1 MSERDRLLR
10 ALKQI
15 LRQRGMRY
23 ADLAHG
29 LGVSEPTVKRMFS
42 TGRIDLAR
50 LERICGLL
58 DIDLFEL
65 ARLARGARAGPRHL
79 EPAQEEALA
88 DDSRL
93 LLVFHLLC
101 NDWEVPAIRREFGL
115 DGPEATLLLARLDG
129 LRLIELLPGDRVRL
143 RVARDFQWRE
153 GGPVRIRYAQ
163 AATREF
169 LRDPFHG
176 REALLAMEVRE
187 LGDSSLAVLQRKLE
201 HLAIEFRE
209 MALVDAGLP
218 REQKSSV
225 GMLLAL
231 RPWVFSLLD
240 SLRGVA
246 TRPEAAPPRAGTRD

>member
-1 MSERDRLLR
+1 VVIRQAAQPAADPQRAQGADRAR
-10 ALKQI
+10 QQVQAHVADAEVD
-15 LRQRGMRY
+15 RQRQ
-23 ADLAHG
+23 
-29 LGVSEPTVKRMFS
+29 
-42 TGRIDLAR
+42 
-50 LERICGLL
+50 
-58 DIDLFEL
+58 
-65 ARLARGARAGPRHL
+65 RH
-79 EPAQEEALA
+79 
-88 DDSRL
+88 
-93 LLVFHLLC
+93 
-101 NDWEVPAIRREFGL
+101 
-115 DGPEATLLLARLDG
+115 
-129 LRLIELLPGDRVRL
+129 
-143 RVARDFQWRE
+143 QWRE

-240 SLRGVA
+240 SLRC
-246 TRPEAAPPRAGTRD
+246 AARRHDRK